1 MGDTKPLWG
10 PEAGIAATTVLEL
23 AKQTLSRQFG
33 IGEADATIAITQ
45 VAVQS
50 LVHTAPNSAAAYLT
64 AIVALERARMM
75 QSANQPGA
83 DRQMKKALEAYRT
96 ALTRF
101 YDEGLSR
108 QAARDR
114 RLH

>member
-1 MGDTKPLWG
+1 MLDHKPLWG
-10 PEAGIAATTVLEL
+10 PEAGIAATAVLAL

-33 IGEADATIAITQ
+33 ISEGDAGVAITQ

-75 QSANQPGA
+75 KSANQIGA
-83 DRQMKKALEAYRT
+83 DRQMKKAMEAYST
-96 ALTRF
+96 AFHRF
-101 YDEGLSR
+101 YDEGMSR
-108 QAARDR
+108 QAARDGG
-114 RLH
+114 LH